1 MPAYIVYQADV
12 HDPEQY
18 AAYIAAAGPAVQAAG
33 GTYLVRGGEVAV
45 LEGEPPQ
52 GRTVLIEFP
61 NKEQALSFFRSAEYA
76 QIRQLRVNAANA
88 RAYVVNGVEPSPGA
102 GAP

>member
-18 AAYIAAAGPAVQAAG
+18 AKYIAEAGPAVRAAG
-33 GTYLVRGGEVAV
+33 GTYLVRGGEVEV
-45 LEGEPPQ
+45 LEGEPPS

-61 NKEQALSFFRSAEYA
+61 TMEQAVTFFRGPVYA
-76 QIRQLRVNAANA
+76 RIRELRVPAANA
-88 RAYVVNGVEPSPGA
+88 RSFVVNGVEP
-102 GAP
+102 

>member
-18 AAYIAAAGPAVQAAG
+18 AKYIAESGPAVRAAG
-33 GTYLVRGGEVAV
+33 GTYLARGGAVEV
-45 LEGEPPQ
+45 LEGDPPS

-61 NKEQALSFFRSAEYA
+61 TMEQAVTFFRGPEYA
-76 QIRQLRVNAANA
+76 RIRELRVSAANA
-88 RAYVVNGVEPSPGA
+88 RSFVVNGVEP
-102 GAP
+102 